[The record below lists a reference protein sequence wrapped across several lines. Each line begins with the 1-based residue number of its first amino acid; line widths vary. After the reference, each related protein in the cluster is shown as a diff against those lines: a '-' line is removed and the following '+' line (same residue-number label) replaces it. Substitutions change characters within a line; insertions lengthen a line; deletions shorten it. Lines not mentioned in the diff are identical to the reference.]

1 MRLSTAQIFD
11 TGTNGMLRVQY
22 EQFRIQNQIST
33 GRRVVTPADDPVAAA
48 QALITEQKQK
58 VNTQF
63 LDNQASAKNQLAEIE
78 TQMQGVGDILN
89 YLKSRWV
96 DAGNGV
102 YGNEELKAIAVDV
115 RGRFEQM
122 LGIAN
127 SSDATGLFRFAGF
140 QGATEP
146 FVNNGG
152 VVTYQG
158 DAGTRQLQVESS
170 RFMDVSFSG
179 KVLFESV
186 PGGNGAFMVNANS
199 ANTGSGVISNGSVVG
214 SFDGQ
219 NYNLVFDSPNS
230 YTVNG
235 GPSTPFTAGT
245 AINLGGASF
254 TITGAPATG
263 DQFTVGPSQ
272 NESIFTTL
280 NNFISALEA
289 GNSGTPANKAQFQN
303 DMLRIGASLDQG
315 LQHVLNNR
323 AVVGAQL
330 SELDALTSMGQDM
343 DVQFQS
349 QISDLVDLDY
359 ASAISEL
366 SKKTLQLQ
374 AAQQSFMKVTGLS
387 LFNLL

>member
-11 TGTNGMLRVQY
+11 TGTNGMLRIQY
-22 EQFRIQNQIST
+22 DQFRIQNQIST

-58 VNTQF
+58 VNSQF
-63 LDNQASAKNQLAEIE
+63 LDNQASARNHLAEIE

-96 DAGNGV
+96 DAGNGI
-102 YGNEELKAIAVDV
+102 YGDEELKAIAVDV

-127 SSDATGLFRFAGF
+127 SADATGLFRFAGF

-158 DAGTRQLQVESS
+158 DAGARQLQVESS

-186 PGGNGAFMVNANS
+186 PGGNGSFMVNANS

-214 SFDGQ
+214 NFDGQ
-219 NYNLVFDSPNS
+219 TYNLVFDSPNS

-235 GPSTPFTAGT
+235 GPSTPFTAGD

-272 NESIFTTL
+272 NESIFAALTD
-280 NNFISALEA
+280 FISALEA
-289 GNSGTPANKAQFQN
+289 GNSGSAANKAQFQN
-303 DMLRIGASLDQG
+303 TMLRVGASLDQG

-330 SELDALTSMGQDM
+330 SELDALTSMGKDM

-349 QISDLVDLDY
+349 QISELVDLDY
-359 ASAISEL
+359 ASAITEL

>member
-1 MRLSTAQIFD
+1 MRLSTAQIYD
-11 TGTNGMLRVQY
+11 TGINGMLRIQY
-22 EQFRIQNQIST
+22 DQFRIQNQIST

-48 QALITEQKQK
+48 QALITQQKQS
-58 VNTQF
+58 VNSQF
-63 LDNQASAKNQLAEIE
+63 MDNQASAKTQLAEIE
-78 TQMQGVGDILN
+78 TQMQGMGDILN

-96 DAGNGV
+96 DAGNGI
-102 YGNEELKAIAVDV
+102 YGDDELKAIAIDV

-127 SSDATGLFRFAGF
+127 GSDATGLFRFAGF
-140 QGATEP
+140 QGATQP

-158 DAGTRQLQVESS
+158 DAGSRQLQVESN

-179 KVLFESV
+179 KVLFEGV
-186 PGGNGAFMVNANS
+186 PGGNGSFMVNADS

-219 NYNLVFDSPNS
+219 NYTLVFDSPNS

-235 GPSTPFTAGT
+235 GPSTPFTAGD

-263 DQFTVGPSQ
+263 DQFTIAPSQ
-272 NESIFTTL
+272 NESIFTVL

-289 GNSGTPANKAQFQN
+289 GNSGTPADKAQFQN
-303 DMLRIGASLDQG
+303 AMSRVGASLDQG

-374 AAQQSFMKVTGLS
+374 AAQQSFMKITGLS
-387 LFNLL
+387 LFNLI